1 MDLKNLFKKIK
12 FETKKERP
20 TTKDA
25 PSHWVKCPE
34 CNALMFFK
42 EVENQNNIC
51 PKCNF
56 HMRIGAQ
63 RRIEILC
70 DEGSFVEYDSTLK
83 PTDPLKF
90 VDKKSYKKRLD
101 EALSKTNRS
110 SSVVSGECKI
120 NGVSAQIAIFD
131 FSFMGGSLGS
141 VEGEKIVRA
150 IDRAIEKKQGVVI
163 ISASGG
169 ARMQESTFAL
179 MQMAKTSAALKKL
192 DAAAL
197 PYISV
202 LTDPTMGGVS
212 ASFAL
217 LGDIIMAE
225 PGALVGFAGQR
236 VIKQTI
242 GADLPEGFQRAEF
255 LLEHGSIDMV
265 VNRKDMKKTISDLL
279 ILLSQKNIAS

>member
-70 DEGSFVEYDSTLK
+70 DKGSFVEYDASLK

-120 NGVSAQIAIFD
+120 NGISAQIAIFD

-192 DAAAL
+192 DAAKL

-265 VNRKDMKKTISDLL
+265 VNRKDMKQTISDLL
-279 ILLSQKNIAS
+279 ILLSQENIAS

>member
-101 EALSKTNRS
+101 EALNKTNRS

-192 DAAAL
+192 DAAGL